1 MMCHIYPYVRHS
13 SPLINHFIW
22 GVWDFLYFPMIFIW
36 FLHWRSQPHPAT
48 RSSSQCPPPRCCA
61 PWAAARLCPWRA
73 TARALGQLGHGHGDL
88 LLKMGSWFYFFFMI
102 SLWWL
107 NVINMGLLVFMIF
120 FWWLESGFQSF
131 TKKKIEMLMRIPFGN
146 PPWCAGK
153 STVYRI
159 FLRFC
164 IPIWLGW
171 FGTLILWLSIQLGMS
186 SSPLTNSIIF
196 Q

>member
-1 MMCHIYPYVRHS
+1 MI
-13 SPLINHFIW
+13 SPLE
-22 GVWDFLYFPMIFIW
+22 V
-36 FLHWRSQPHPAT
+36 PAT
-48 RSSSQCPPPRCCA
+48 SSHQVIITVPSTKMLRPVGS
-61 PWAAARLCPWRA
+61 RA
-73 TARALGQLGHGHGDL
+73 TVPMAGYCTCLGPIGPW
-88 LLKMGSWFYFFFMI
+88 SWRFVVENGILMFFFYDLFM
-102 SLWWL
+102 
-107 NVINMGLLVFMIF
+107 VIKCDKYGFIGVYDIFLVIR
-120 FWWLESGFQSF
+120 LESGFQSF
-131 TKKKIEMLMRIPFGN
+131 TKKKVEMLMRIPFGN

>member
-1 MMCHIYPYVRHS
+1 MI
-13 SPLINHFIW
+13 SPFNLE
-22 GVWDFLYFPMIFIW
+22 V
-36 FLHWRSQPHPAT
+36 PAT

-88 LLKMGSWFYFFFMI
+88 LLKMGSWCFFMI

-107 NVINMGLLVFMIF
+107 NVINMGLLVFMIV
-120 FWWLESGFQSF
+120 FWWLESGFQSL
-131 TKKKIEMLMRIPFGN
+131 TKKKVEMLMRIPFGN